1 MKNSP
6 KSNIA
11 ASVRQRLLNLRQ
23 QRQED
28 FSLILSQFAIER
40 LLYRISQSPVADQF
54 VLKGAIL
61 FVTWTGKLHRPTQDL
76 DLLGYGENSAERLS
90 AVFKLICEQSV
101 EADGLHFDTAAITI
115 SEIRED
121 QKYSG
126 KRVQLLAYLDRARIP
141 LQIDIGFG
149 DIVSPQAVWIDY
161 PTLLQFPAPRLR
173 SYTRESAIA
182 EKTHAMVTNGIMN
195 SRMKDFYD
203 IWTLLHQFTFDGALL
218 TQALSST
225 FAQRGTPMPTEVP
238 LALTAEFSENPMK
251 VTQWQAFLRRNQ
263 LEVGGASF
271 AEVVESI
278 AHFLLPPIQA
288 LATAT
293 PFTPSWSAATNWG

>member
-1 MKNSP
+1 MKNPP

-11 ASVRQRLLNLRQ
+11 TSVRQRLLNLRQ

-28 FSLILSQFAIER
+28 FNLILSQYAIER
-40 LLYRISQSPVADQF
+40 FLYRISQSPVSDQF

-76 DLLGYGENSAERLS
+76 DLLGYGENSDERLYTTI
-90 AVFKLICEQSV
+90 KQICEQPV
-101 EADGLHFDTAAITI
+101 EADGLHFDVTSIMI
-115 SEIRED
+115 SDIREE

-126 KRVQLLAYLDRARIP
+126 KRAQLLAYLERARIS

-149 DIVSPQAVWIDY
+149 DIVTPQAVWIDY

-173 SYTRESAIA
+173 TYTRESVVA
-182 EKTHAMVTNGIMN
+182 EKVHAMVTNGIMN

-203 IWTLLHQFTFDGALL
+203 IWTLLHQFHFDGAILA
-218 TQALSST
+218 QAIAST
-225 FAQRGTPMPTEVP
+225 FGQRGTPIPTETP
-238 LALTAEFSENPMK
+238 LALTTEFSENPMK

-263 LEVGGASF
+263 LEVDGASF
-271 AEVVESI
+271 AGVVATI
-278 AHFLLPPIQA
+278 ATFLVPPMQA
-288 LATAT
+288 LASATHFTA
-293 PFTPSWSAATNWG
+293 S

>member
-1 MKNSP
+1 M
-6 KSNIA
+6 
-11 ASVRQRLLNLRQ
+11 
-23 QRQED
+23 
-28 FSLILSQFAIER
+28 
-40 LLYRISQSPVADQF
+40 
-54 VLKGAIL
+54 
-61 FVTWTGKLHRPTQDL
+61 
-76 DLLGYGENSAERLS
+76 
-90 AVFKLICEQSV
+90 
-101 EADGLHFDTAAITI
+101 
-115 SEIRED
+115 
-121 QKYSG
+121 
-126 KRVQLLAYLDRARIP
+126 QLLAYLDRARIP

-238 LALTAEFSENPMK
+238 LALTAGFSENPMK
-251 VTQWQAFLRRNQ
+251 VTQWQAFLGRNQ

-293 PFTPSWSAATNWG
+293 PFTTSWSAATHWG